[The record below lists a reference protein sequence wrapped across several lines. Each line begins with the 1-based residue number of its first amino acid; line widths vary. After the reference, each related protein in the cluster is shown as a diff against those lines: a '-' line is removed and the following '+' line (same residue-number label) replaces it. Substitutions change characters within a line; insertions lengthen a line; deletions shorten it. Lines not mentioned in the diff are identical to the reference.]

1 MGNLVRSKQKM
12 LAARVMSRC
21 STRALST
28 TLAYQGGSSGNIRDT
43 IKPDNEFW
51 LRHQR
56 EAKPG
61 FNKEMQFERFVS
73 MGLLAALP
81 ASAILPGNCVL
92 DSVVSTF
99 VVFHLYHGMY
109 GMIADYIPLVLPEAV
124 VAPLQLL
131 FGAFCVLITA
141 LWLHFNYS
149 SSGFGAML
157 NQTLRM

>member
-1 MGNLVRSKQKM
+1 M

-56 EAKPG
+56 TAKPG

-81 ASAILPGNCVL
+81 ASAIFPGTFVL
-92 DSVVSTF
+92 DTAVSTF

-109 GMIADYIPLVLPEAV
+109 GMIADYIPLILPEAV
-124 VAPLQLL
+124 VGPLQQL
-131 FGAFCVLITA
+131 FMLFCVLVAA
-141 LWLHFNYS
+141 LWIHFNYQ

-157 NQTLRM
+157 NATLRM